1 MSFLR
6 CLIYIPCLTID
17 LSRLISNWIC
27 AAKAR
32 HGQTQNPE
40 LTALLMRCERL
51 AQLPITPHFIFDGP
65 ERPALKRGKVVKGTD
80 HWLVD
85 PFKAIL
91 DAYGFR
97 HTAVSGLSIFDDHF
111 DYFEIIS

>member
-1 MSFLR
+1 MSFLGSR
-6 CLIYIPCLTID
+6 VIVLSLLNFYLID
-17 LSRLISNWIC
+17 SNWIC

-51 AQLPITPHFIFDGP
+51 AQLPLTPHFVFDGP

-80 HWLVD
+80 HWSCD
-85 PFKAIL
+85 PFKTIL
-91 DAYGFR
+91 DAYGFHHSVVR
-97 HTAVSGLSIFDDHF
+97 AVPVCIQSS
-111 DYFEIIS
+111 Y